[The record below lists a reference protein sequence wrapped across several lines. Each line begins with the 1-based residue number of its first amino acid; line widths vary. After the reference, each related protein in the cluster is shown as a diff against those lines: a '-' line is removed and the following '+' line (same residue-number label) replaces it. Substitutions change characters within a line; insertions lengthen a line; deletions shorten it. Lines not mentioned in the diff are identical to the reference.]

1 MVGKAIQFYDITDM
15 FHKYKNRSPKVF
27 CQNLVL
33 NSFAG
38 FAKKLLCQR
47 LLLKSYWLIKKR
59 LRHKFFPVNSAKFL
73 RSPILKNICK

>member
-47 LLLKSYWLIKKR
+47 LLLKK
-59 LRHKFFPVNSAKFL
+59 
-73 RSPILKNICK
+73 